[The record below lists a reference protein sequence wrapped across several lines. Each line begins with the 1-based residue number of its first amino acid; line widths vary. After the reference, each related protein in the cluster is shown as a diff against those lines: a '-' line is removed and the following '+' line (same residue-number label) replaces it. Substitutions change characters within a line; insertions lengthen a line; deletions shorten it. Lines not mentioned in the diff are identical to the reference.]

1 MIVWGGKSS
10 DDVRV
15 VVERYPALP
24 RPARKQEVIQVPGR
38 NGDLIFQQDAFENYI
53 QPYDIYISA
62 EEPRLPPVARG
73 VAAWLYA
80 PKGYQRLEDWYEP
93 EFYRLA
99 YYSGPTEIENILN
112 RFGRATIEFSCKP
125 QRFLKTGEQTIAYK
139 AHGVLFNPYL
149 FPAEP
154 LVKVNGNGSG
164 AVQIGGYAV
173 NILAMDGYL
182 MLDSQTQN
190 AYKGTLNKNAAIKAE
205 EFPRLTPGKN
215 EIAWSGGV
223 TSVEITPRWWTL

>member
-1 MIVWGGKSS
+1 MIVWAGRNS
-10 DDVRV
+10 DDFRV

-38 NGDLIFQQDAFENYI
+38 NGDLVFQQDAFENYI

-62 EEPRLPPVARG
+62 EEPKLPPVARG

-80 PKGYQRLEDWYEP
+80 TKGYQRLEDWYEP

-99 YYSGPTEIENILN
+99 YYAGPTDVENILN

-125 QRFLKTGEQTIAYK
+125 QRYLKAGEQTVAYT
-139 AHGVLFNPYL
+139 APGVLFNPYL

-154 LVKVNGNGSG
+154 LVRVNGQGSG
-164 AVQIGGYAV
+164 AVQIGAYPV
-173 NILAMDGYL
+173 NILALDGYL

-190 AYKGTLNKNAAIKAE
+190 AYKGTMNKNADIQAV
-205 EFPRLTPGKN
+205 EFPRLGPGKN

-223 TSVEITPRWWTL
+223 TSVEIIPHWWTL